1 MSEIRVTSVVGENG
15 GDRVGLTTGLTVGPL
30 TGTTGIGATITHH
43 GHAQFAGVC
52 TATSFS
58 GSGAN
63 LTNLSVSSN
72 YKITTGSVIT
82 PSGSAT
88 SETITGIPSDAVK
101 VELLFYNLKTSAS
114 GVMAMRAG
122 SSSTIDSGTWFSA
135 HSYTVSNPTGD
146 IKSAQWSSRFQM
158 PHQDFASSAN
168 RRSGIFTFTKHI
180 GGTDIWFC
188 VMDMIYSEDGS
199 SAYPRSFINKGYI
212 DMGAS
217 GFDRIK
223 IFTYSNEVN
232 IESSGRLQL
241 KYYQVV

>member
-52 TATSFS
+52 TATSFV
-58 GSGAN
+58 GNGAN

-101 VELLFYNLKTSAS
+101 VELLFYNIKGCLLYTSPS
-114 GVMAMRAG
+114 PR
-122 SSSTIDSGTWFSA
+122 DRQ
-135 HSYTVSNPTGD
+135 
-146 IKSAQWSSRFQM
+146 KSRM
-158 PHQDFASSAN
+158 PSSA
-168 RRSGIFTFTKHI
+168 
-180 GGTDIWFC
+180 
-188 VMDMIYSEDGS
+188 
-199 SAYPRSFINKGYI
+199 
-212 DMGAS
+212 
-217 GFDRIK
+217 
-223 IFTYSNEVN
+223 
-232 IESSGRLQL
+232 
-241 KYYQVV
+241 

>member
-30 TGTTGIGATITHH
+30 TGTTGIGATITHQ

-88 SETITGIPSDAVK
+88 SQTITGIPSDAVK
-101 VELLFYNLKTSAS
+101 VELLFYNI
-114 GVMAMRAG
+114 R
-122 SSSTIDSGTWFSA
+122 
-135 HSYTVSNPTGD
+135 
-146 IKSAQWSSRFQM
+146 
-158 PHQDFASSAN
+158 
-168 RRSGIFTFTKHI
+168 
-180 GGTDIWFC
+180 
-188 VMDMIYSEDGS
+188 
-199 SAYPRSFINKGYI
+199 
-212 DMGAS
+212 
-217 GFDRIK
+217 
-223 IFTYSNEVN
+223 
-232 IESSGRLQL
+232 
-241 KYYQVV
+241 

>member
-1 MSEIRVTSVVGENG
+1 MSEIRVNNVIADNG
-15 GDRVGLTTGLTVGPL
+15 LDAVNFSK
-30 TGTTGIGATITHH
+30 GINAT
-43 GHAQFAGVC
+43 GVC

-63 LTNLSVSSN
+63 LTNLSISSN
-72 YKITTGSVIT
+72 YKITTGSVINT
-82 PSGSAT
+82 GNST

-101 VELLFYNLKTSAS
+101 VELLYYNLKTTAS

-122 SSSTIDSGTWFSA
+122 NASNIDSQNWFSA
-135 HSYTVSNPTGD
+135 HSYVVNTNNSNSDWVT
-146 IKSAQWSSRFQM
+146 SAWSSRFQM
-158 PHQDFASSAN
+158 PHENFTSAN
-168 RRSGIFTFTKHI
+168 NRRTGIFTFNKHI
-180 GGTDIWFC
+180 DNIWYC
-188 VMDMIYSEDGS
+188 VNDMVYSENGS
-199 SAYPRSFINKGYI
+199 SAIARNFVNKGYM

-232 IESSGRLQL
+232 IDYNGKLQL